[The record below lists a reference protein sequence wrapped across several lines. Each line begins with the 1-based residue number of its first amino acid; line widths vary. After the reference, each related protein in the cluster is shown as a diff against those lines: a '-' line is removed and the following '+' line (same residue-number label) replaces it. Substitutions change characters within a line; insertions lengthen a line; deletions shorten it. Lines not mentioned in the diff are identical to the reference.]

1 MPDNFAMNIIEIENL
16 THRFSDGT
24 VGLDRI
30 NLKIQAGAFVVVAG
44 PNGSGKTT
52 LIRHLNGLLRPT
64 RGCVKVAGV
73 SVQKD
78 LTRARRLVGM
88 MFQDADSQIVGETV
102 YEDVAF
108 GPENLRLD
116 HDQIHERV
124 VLALDAVGLED
135 FAEQRPHLLSGG
147 EKRRLAIAGILAM
160 DPRVIAF
167 DEPFASLDYPG
178 VRQVLSQIITLHQ
191 AGHTILVITHDL
203 EKVFAHAERLIVMQK
218 GKIVRDGV
226 PADIVSDIEAFGVR
240 APCASYLG
248 MEVHSWLN

>member
-1 MPDNFAMNIIEIENL
+1 MNIIEIENL

-24 VGLDRI
+24 LGLDRI
-30 NLKIQAGAFVVVAG
+30 SLKIQAGSFVVVAG

-64 RGCVKVAGV
+64 GGSVKVAGL

-78 LTRARRLVGM
+78 LMRARRLVGM

-102 YEDVAF
+102 SEDVAF

-116 HDQIHERV
+116 RDKIRERV
-124 VLALDAVGLED
+124 AFALDVVGLKD
-135 FAEQRPHLLSGG
+135 FAQQLPHLLSGG

-160 DPRVIAF
+160 EPEVIVF

-178 VRQVLSQIITLHQ
+178 VKQVLSQILTLHQ

-218 GKIVRDGV
+218 GKIVRDGL
-226 PADIVSDIEAFGVR
+226 PADIIRDIETFGVR

-248 MEVHSWLN
+248 IEVRSWLN